1 MKWNSIIKKLKSCN
15 LGIPILLLFF
25 VGVVVYNSCT
35 KTEESFSNNISSS
48 NSGAND
54 CIIRFFY
61 VDWCGHCKK
70 AKPQFSQFKV
80 NGYPTIIA
88 MINGKEVQY
97 NGPRT
102 TVGLDQW
109 LNSIL

>member
-1 MKWNSIIKKLKSCN
+1 MKWNSIIKKLKSCT

-70 AKPQFSQFKV
+70 AKPQFSQFMQQ
-80 NGYPTIIA
+80 N
-88 MINGKEVQY
+88 NGK
-97 NGPRT
+97 
-102 TVGLDQW
+102 
-109 LNSIL
+109 